1 MSKYSCFD
9 SVIEKL
15 ERHRGMSNIY
25 SQHSSISTV
34 LNKCLAK
41 NSVDRTVEPGF
52 FTIFSN
58 STWGIVRYVLLKI
71 KENFPNS
78 RYNI

>member
-1 MSKYSCFD
+1 MSKYPCFD

-41 NSVDRTVEPGF
+41 NSVDRTVEPV
-52 FTIFSN
+52 FSLYFQIPLRGD
-58 STWGIVRYVLLKI
+58 SKVRTV
-71 KENFPNS
+71 EN
-78 RYNI
+78 